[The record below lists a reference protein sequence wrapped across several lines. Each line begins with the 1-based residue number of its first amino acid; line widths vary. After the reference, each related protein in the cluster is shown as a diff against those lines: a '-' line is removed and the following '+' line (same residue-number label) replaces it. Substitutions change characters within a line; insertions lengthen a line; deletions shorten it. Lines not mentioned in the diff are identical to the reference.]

1 MQLRALSY
9 QAHSEKNGETFSQ
22 LLSGFI
28 HIPVINRLLLE
39 SPLVENYPHINIGKI
54 SKRQRNSITSLFL
67 ANQPNAMILVI
78 YSVYEWHYYKTWM
91 EIKKL
96 CSWYF
101 YQQRQQ
107 WDY

>member
-9 QAHSEKNGETFSQ
+9 QAHSEKNGETFSE
-22 LLSGFI
+22 LLNGFK
-28 HIPVINRLLLE
+28 HIPGISRLLLE
-39 SPLVENYPHINIGKI
+39 SPLDENYPNIGKVWNLPPNAFI
-54 SKRQRNSITSLFL
+54 SLL
-67 ANQPNAMILVI
+67 LDNQPNAMILVI

-107 WDY
+107 WYY